1 MKEKQARRWW
11 LMSVILATQEGRD
24 QEDHGLRPTQET
36 KARPYLKNSPTQK
49 TAGRVAQVVEPSKYD
64 ALSLNPSTTKNKRK
78 ERKKSN

>member
-1 MKEKQARRWW
+1 
-11 LMSVILATQEGRD
+11 
-24 QEDHGLRPTQET
+24 LRPTQET